1 MTKKTRIQKIKNFI
15 KISVASMLVIS
26 FIVLTFFVKHKH
38 TFENS
43 NMNKWI
49 SLNDMQRI
57 TTVQRIIPGFQ
68 NDDLFMACMNKIATL
83 PDSDNMMIQ
92 SAVALC
98 YNGIKLN
105 EVEQEIGEANGNG

>member
-1 MTKKTRIQKIKNFI
+1 MAQKTKIQKIKNFI

-38 TFENS
+38 TFENP
-43 NMNKWI
+43 NMNRWF
-49 SLNDMQRI
+49 SLDDAQRL
-57 TTVQRIIPGFQ
+57 TTVQRIIPDFQ
-68 NDDLFMACMNKIATL
+68 NNDLFMLCMNKIATL
-83 PDSDNMMIQ
+83 PDSGNMMIQ

-105 EVEQEIGEANGNG
+105 EASNAK